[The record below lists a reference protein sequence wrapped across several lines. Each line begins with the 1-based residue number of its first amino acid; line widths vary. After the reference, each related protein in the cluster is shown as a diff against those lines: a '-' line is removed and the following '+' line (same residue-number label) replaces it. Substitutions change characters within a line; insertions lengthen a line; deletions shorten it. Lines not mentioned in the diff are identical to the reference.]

1 MNRFLMTLITT
12 LATASTALA
21 TAPSS
26 LKTDLVHQADTTA
39 ARRTAVP
46 HGATLAD
53 RLAEAYA
60 PSAVLAAPLYANPAM
75 QRYHYA
81 HSLNTL
87 RAGIDYGHASQPVR
101 LEQGSGH
108 SMGYGAIDAY
118 IHKGRATLWGAAS
131 YRNGTARHIQYSETS
146 DYDLLYPY
154 LMADTV
160 GGNSHREHYHFM
172 GGFSYPVGRWN
183 IAAEGQY
190 TALMEYRTRDP
201 RPKNLTGDLSGK
213 LGISYA
219 TGLHVIG
226 GALTARRYKQT
237 NELKLYNEVSV
248 PTIYHLTGLGSDYYR
263 FRGVNTSTYYKGHA
277 VGGMLSYLNRGTR
290 AEGTEV
296 APTPAA
302 FAHVGYEMTEIS
314 KIISSLNELP
324 MATLRRHVQTAAAG
338 WSTQIGGHTVGI
350 SASEEWQRRQ
360 GFEHI
365 FGTAQDNIYP
375 QIATAEQYRLTSLRV
390 GALGLWQ
397 RALHTSGCRGYYAL
411 QPSVYYHHY
420 NEQTAEPARQLLAS
434 GWTSALTARFL
445 SGWGRVLTHLQLTG
459 AYTAASTA
467 SLTGVNGAMAEPVRH
482 FYGVLAH
489 DAWHTGAEAEVAYR
503 ADSRWFPF
511 VRAHWQYAHYAQGQH
526 GQVLTV
532 SAGIHF

>member
-1 MNRFLMTLITT
+1 MNRFIMTIITG
-12 LATASTALA
+12 LAAASTALA
-21 TAPSS
+21 TAPGSPKAAPAG
-26 LKTDLVHQADTTA
+26 LADTTA
-39 ARRTAVP
+39 THRAAAATAV
-46 HGATLAD
+46 TLAD

-60 PSAVLAAPLYANPAM
+60 PAADLAAPLYANPAM

-87 RAGIDYGHASQPVR
+87 QAGIDYGHASQPVR

-108 SMGYGAIDAY
+108 SVGYGAIDAY

-131 YRNGTARHIQYSETS
+131 YRNGTARHIQYCETS

-160 GGNSHREHYHFM
+160 GGNSHREHYHFK

-201 RPKNLTGDLSGK
+201 RPKNLTGDLSGR
-213 LGISYA
+213 LGASYVA
-219 TGLHVIG
+219 GPHVIG
-226 GALTARRYKQT
+226 AALTARRYKQT

-277 VGGMLSYLNRGTR
+277 VGGMLSYLYRGHH
-290 AEGTEV
+290 AVGTSTPSV
-296 APTPAA
+296 PAA

-338 WSTQIGGHTVGI
+338 WSAQVGGHTVGL

-375 QIATAEQYRLTSLRV
+375 QIATAEQYRLTTLRV
-390 GALGLWQ
+390 GAQGLWQ
-397 RALHTSGCRGYYAL
+397 RALRTSGLRGYYAL
-411 QPSVYYHHY
+411 QPSVYYHDY
-420 NEQTAEPARQLLAS
+420 NEQTAEPARQLRAS
-434 GWTSALTARFL
+434 GWTSALTARLL
-445 SGWGRVLTHLQLTG
+445 SGWGRVLTHLVLTG
-459 AYTAASTA
+459 SYTAASSA
-467 SLTGVNGAMAEPVRH
+467 SLTGADGTMAAPVVH
-482 FYGVLAH
+482 YYGVLAH
-489 DAWHTGAEAEVAYR
+489 NAWHTGAEAEVAYR
-503 ADSRWFPF
+503 ADRRWYPF
-511 VRAHWQYAHYAQGQH
+511 VRGQWHYARYAQGQH
-526 GQVLTV
+526 GQMLTL